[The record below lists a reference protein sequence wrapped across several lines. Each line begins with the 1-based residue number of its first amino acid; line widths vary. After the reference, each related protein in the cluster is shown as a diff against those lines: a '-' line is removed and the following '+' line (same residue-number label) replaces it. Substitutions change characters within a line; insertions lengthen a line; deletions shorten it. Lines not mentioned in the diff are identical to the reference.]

1 MSIDPRLLEF
11 CNSDIQREIV
21 QAVIDHGS
29 QIKAAKALDKARGSV
44 SNTIIRV
51 RRNAER
57 RGYSPDHDLTH
68 VLPPSLA
75 LKGTSTLY
83 HKEKGMMMQWVKTKA
98 DEQAQ
103 AEIILEGIKDA
114 LEEFRGT
121 AEPVDHIGF
130 DPVKGLTA
138 YVMGDA
144 HFGMLAHQDETQIDD
159 FDSEIAYRV
168 MQGAVDYLVHSS
180 PPTKEALFV
189 NVGDA
194 LHVDNRTNKTP
205 GHGHQLDADSRYY
218 RIIKVFVW
226 AMIHSIRRML
236 EKHEHLT
243 VINAAGNHDPDST
256 HWIQLALSLYFEN
269 EPRVTIVVDPSH
281 YHKFRYEGVLLGI
294 THGDGAK
301 MEELPNIMAHLWA
314 EDWGQTRHRYWLTGH
329 IHHRVV
335 KEFNGCKVESFNTLA
350 PSDAW
355 HAKSG
360 YFAAREM
367 HSMVFNPEHGLV
379 ARNICP
385 VGLAHN

>member
-11 CNSDIQREIV
+11 CITENQRTTI

-29 QIKAAKALDKARGSV
+29 QRAAAKALNKAHGTIA
-44 SNTIIRV
+44 NTVQSIKKR
-51 RRNAER
+51 AEK
-57 RGYSPDHDLTH
+57 RGYSPEHDLTNI
-68 VLPPSLA
+68 LPESLT

-83 HKEKGMMMQWVKTKA
+83 HAEKGKILQWVKTQA
-98 DEQAQ
+98 DKEVQAQ
-103 AEIILEGIKDA
+103 QILEGIKDA
-114 LEEFRGT
+114 LEEYRGIS
-121 AEPVDHIGF
+121 EPVHHVGF
-130 DPVKGLTA
+130 DPVNGLTA

-144 HFGMLAHQDETQIDD
+144 HFGMLAHQDETKIDD

-180 PPTKEALFV
+180 PPTENALFV

-194 LHVDNRTNKTP
+194 LHVDNRQNKTP
-205 GHGHQLDADSRYY
+205 GHGHSLDADSRYY

-226 AMIHSIRRML
+226 AMIHAIRRML
-236 EKHEHLT
+236 EKHERLT

-256 HWIQLALSLYFEN
+256 QWIQLALALYFDN
-269 EPRVTIVVDPSH
+269 EPRVDIIQDPGH
-281 YHKFRYEGVLLGI
+281 YYRYRYENVLLGV

-314 EDWGQTRHRYWLTGH
+314 QEWGQTIHRHWITGH
-329 IHHRVV
+329 IHHKTV

-367 HSMVFNPEHGLV
+367 HSMIFHPEHGLV